1 MEPIGITSSY
11 STLLRVI
18 EEVGD
23 SCYENILN
31 ELKNGK
37 KYRLIGDNVNFRV
50 GKKFQRSNEKQSQ
63 QYHWFASCAIIQNC
77 EFSQY
82 SDVPQGPVRG
92 LDLTHILPSESDI
105 AALKTNYTCHIAK
118 VAKELIPALSFLAT
132 TDIRSEYPDIIQ
144 KKNGS
149 ILLPVQPLNE
159 QCYSDVVKILDS
171 YQEFVTEINEKSETS
186 FDSIQIGG
194 DQLTRERFSGAKTLR
209 GGAYTAKERFE
220 NLYPISFEL
229 FHTSMNFLELM
240 FKVLFKKKTFD
251 KGTLNGEKVKLN
263 RSSVHEDVKNHY
275 DDDKDFVVSFVKSY
289 IAAALMEFFGIKDR
303 ASTLTKNK
311 PPSDPSELKKWQ
323 EEVLETFLDEYIFKR
338 DQQITCTHKTLN
350 LMLPDGTQ
358 IQIHIPL
365 SNPQNPSTTNQ
376 NTKDDVYKY
385 GVLVMEL
392 GLMFLEFQDVCK
404 SPDRARLMTV
414 MKCMM
419 MMFKTVNNNSKY
431 ALEILRF
438 LCFHQASYSLQT
450 SYQSI
455 HGLFVNTQGKLDS
468 SIPADL
474 HMEHMVK
481 KTKSMLKSLGSN
493 KTPEIIVKRSK
504 ALAGMDAISHHYDT
518 DTNVI
523 LRSHHHKLK
532 NANDDEIKMIQDIM
546 EVNPFVYT
554 PGRSFEFFK
563 GLTSPLLFSIN
574 DNKYKA
580 WVEHHKSI
588 LDYDSGK

>member
-1 MEPIGITSSY
+1 
-11 STLLRVI
+11 
-18 EEVGD
+18 
-23 SCYENILN
+23 
-31 ELKNGK
+31 
-37 KYRLIGDNVNFRV
+37 
-50 GKKFQRSNEKQSQ
+50 
-63 QYHWFASCAIIQNC
+63 
-77 EFSQY
+77 
-82 SDVPQGPVRG
+82 
-92 LDLTHILPSESDI
+92 
-105 AALKTNYTCHIAK
+105 
-118 VAKELIPALSFLAT
+118 
-132 TDIRSEYPDIIQ
+132 
-144 KKNGS
+144 
-149 ILLPVQPLNE
+149 
-159 QCYSDVVKILDS
+159 
-171 YQEFVTEINEKSETS
+171 
-186 FDSIQIGG
+186 
-194 DQLTRERFSGAKTLR
+194 
-209 GGAYTAKERFE
+209 
-220 NLYPISFEL
+220 
-229 FHTSMNFLELM
+229 
-240 FKVLFKKKTFD
+240 
-251 KGTLNGEKVKLN
+251 
-263 RSSVHEDVKNHY
+263 
-275 DDDKDFVVSFVKSY
+275 
-289 IAAALMEFFGIKDR
+289 
-303 ASTLTKNK
+303 
-311 PPSDPSELKKWQ
+311 
-323 EEVLETFLDEYIFKR
+323 
-338 DQQITCTHKTLN
+338 
-350 LMLPDGTQ
+350 MLPDGTQ